1 MAKQCLMQRNE
12 RRQRVS
18 NNHYAKRMALKAKVA
33 DPNASY
39 EDKMAARDALNALP
53 KDGSTVRVRSRCVLT
68 GRPRGVHRK
77 FKLCRIKL
85 RDMASVGLLPG
96 VVKSSW

>member
-1 MAKQCLMQRNE
+1 MAKQCLVQRNE

-18 NNHYAKRMALKAKVA
+18 HNHFAKRTALKAKIA
-33 DPNASY
+33 DPKTSY
-39 EDKMAARDALNALP
+39 EDKIAARDALNALP
-53 KDGSTVRVRSRCVLT
+53 RDGSPVRVRSRCVLT
-68 GRPRGVHRK
+68 GRSRGVHRK